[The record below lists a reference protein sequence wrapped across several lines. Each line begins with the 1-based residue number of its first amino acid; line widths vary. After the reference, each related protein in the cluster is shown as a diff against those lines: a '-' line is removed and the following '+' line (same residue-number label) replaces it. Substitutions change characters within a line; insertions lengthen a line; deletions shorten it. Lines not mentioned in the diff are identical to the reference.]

1 MPALSTLIHRVQK
14 GISAIELVY
23 TSHPHW
29 PLPPPTHVQKR
40 SSGAKSLLRVSVLDS
55 SFNPPTLAHLALAN
69 APPVVPIPVPGSSD
83 EEGESN
89 KYDAKLLLL
98 SVRNADKTLAPG
110 DATYAQRLGMMIL
123 LAQDIAHHQ
132 QVRLPDVMIPYAQGT
147 HAAIQEGDNIAVA
160 IIDEPTFVGKSKVLL
175 KFLGERLVSVLSPP
189 STGAPVPAD
198 FSPPTTKSTPHL
210 QLVFVV
216 GMDTLER
223 LFAPRYYASP
233 EDMRLSLRRLLSPEG
248 DDAWVVCA
256 RRLMHA
262 SLLTDAQLERERS
275 FMETIEEFVQSRRVT
290 LINIGEEERTISSTH
305 IRESR
310 HRGDLAWR
318 SCVTSSIADYIEQHR
333 LYRS

>member
-40 SSGAKSLLRVSVLDS
+40 SS
-55 SFNPPTLAHLALAN
+55 
-69 APPVVPIPVPGSSD
+69 VPIPVPGSSD

-132 QVRLPDVMIPYAQGT
+132 
-147 HAAIQEGDNIAVA
+147 QEGDNIAVA

-318 SCVTSSIADYIEQHR
+318 SCVTSSIADYVEQHS